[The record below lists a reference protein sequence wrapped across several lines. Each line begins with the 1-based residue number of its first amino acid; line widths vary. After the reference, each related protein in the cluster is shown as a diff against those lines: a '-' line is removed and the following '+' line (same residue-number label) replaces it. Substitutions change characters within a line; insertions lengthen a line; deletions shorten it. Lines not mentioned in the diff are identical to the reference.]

1 MRQRDLA
8 VMAAAAIALSVVGC
22 GGRNAKAGSVQTVEE
37 VAQVHSFR
45 DSNATKNRLAVQE
58 KLGLANNRLQIG
70 DYAAAE
76 EQVRAALKKDPQ
88 SVDAI
93 GLLALIQGA
102 KGDVSGSGASYRRA
116 AELAPQRGD
125 VLNNYGAWLCAN
137 GSPAEALLW
146 FDRALTDRN
155 YASPASALGNA
166 GGCALKAGQPERAA
180 SDLRKALEL
189 DPLNPYALESMA
201 RSEATRGNYFE
212 ARAFIERRLA
222 AAPATASVLQLA
234 IQIEQGLGDKVAA
247 SRYQQRLVREFPD
260 AATANS
266 GANAL

>member
-1 MRQRDLA
+1 MRQRDIAL
-8 VMAAAAIALSVVGC
+8 MAAVAIALSAVGC
-22 GGRNAKAGSVQTVEE
+22 GGRNAKAGSVKSVEE
-37 VAQVHSFR
+37 VAPIYSFR
-45 DSNATKNRLAVQE
+45 DSSATKDRLAVQE
-58 KLGLANNRLQIG
+58 KLGLAGNRLQTG
-70 DYAAAE
+70 DYVGAE
-76 EQVRAALKKDPQ
+76 QQVRAALKKDPQ

-93 GLLALIQGA
+93 GMLALIQGA
-102 KGDVSGSGASYRRA
+102 RGDTAGSGASYRRA

-137 GSPAEALLW
+137 GSPAEALTW
-146 FDRALTDRN
+146 FDRALADRN

-166 GGCALKAGQPERAA
+166 GGCALKAGQPERAV

-189 DPLNPYALESMA
+189 DPTNAYALESMA
-201 RSEATRGNYFE
+201 RSEAGRRNYFE

-247 SRYQQRLVREFPD
+247 GRYQQRLVKEFPD